1 MVVRDWLGEK
11 RGEGRWRI
19 EVKRPKVREP
29 VMREQMSDI
38 VVMVGEVRRT
48 RLPELEIDEFDER
61 STT

>member
-1 MVVRDWLGEK
+1 M
-11 RGEGRWRI
+11 
-19 EVKRPKVREP
+19 KRPKVREP
-29 VMREQMSDI
+29 MMREQMSDI